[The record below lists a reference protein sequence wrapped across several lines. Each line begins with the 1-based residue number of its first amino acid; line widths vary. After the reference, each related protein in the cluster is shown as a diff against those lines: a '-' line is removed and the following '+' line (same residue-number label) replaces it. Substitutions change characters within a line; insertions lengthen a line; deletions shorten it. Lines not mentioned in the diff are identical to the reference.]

1 MRKEKKPKQKWKLW
15 QKITVTFAALVL
27 LAGIGFLLFP
37 TGSNFIGQKK
47 ADAMV
52 DAFDHAADT
61 ITETVTTDDGA
72 QIDSLAAAK
81 EKGYVDEEGLP
92 VDSVTKSGGSIVYGS
107 RIIYKSDLQRLLH
120 DSLAY
125 NEMLLTGQG
134 TADTI
139 QYNRPVFDL
148 STYGL
153 SDNVYAYIDIEA
165 IDMRLPVY
173 LGADEYVLS
182 YGAAHM
188 YGTSLPVG
196 EGSYN
201 CAIAG
206 HTNYPGRIFFDNL
219 KKLQIGDT
227 VKLTTYWDTAEYK
240 VIDYKIVT
248 PDNTDDLLIR
258 EGRQLLTLITCIWTG
273 HGQDFDRYIVTCE
286 RNAEP

>member
-1 MRKEKKPKQKWKLW
+1 MWRKVL
-15 QKITVTFAALVL
+15 TVVAVIILIV
-27 LAGIGFLLFP
+27 GIGFLLFP
-37 TGSNFIGQKK
+37 TVSNYIGKTK
-47 ADAMV
+47 ANAMA
-52 DAFDHAADT
+52 DAFDQAADH
-61 ITETVTTDDGA
+61 ITETVTAVDGTV
-72 QIDSLAAAK
+72 IDSLAAAK
-81 EKGYVDEEGLP
+81 EKGYVDEDGLP
-92 VDSVTKSGGSIVYGS
+92 VDSVTKSGGSIVYGT
-107 RIIYKSDLQRLLH
+107 RIIYQKDLDDLLR

-134 TADTI
+134 TEDTI

-227 VKLTTYWDTAEYK
+227 VKLTTYWDTSEYK
-240 VIDYKIVT
+240 VTDYKIVT
-248 PDNTDDLLIR
+248 PDNTDDLLIQQD
-258 EGRQLLTLITCIWTG
+258 RQLLTLITCIWTG

-286 RNAEP
+286 RKAEP